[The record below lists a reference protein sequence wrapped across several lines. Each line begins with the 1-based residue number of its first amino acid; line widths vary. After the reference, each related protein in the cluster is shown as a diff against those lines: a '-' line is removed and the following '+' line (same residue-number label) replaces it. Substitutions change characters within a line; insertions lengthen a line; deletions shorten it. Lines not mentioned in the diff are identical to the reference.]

1 MLHPFVLQTR
11 GGARQTCQFLPERLV
26 EDQGAEQLLC
36 VLERVGDPRP
46 KPWILQ
52 PARRVGL
59 LRELPDG
66 NREAW
71 IPDAEVAAGTVQTLD
86 QILYRVLG
94 LGILRLIGIGRAGVC
109 ARLRLRWRV
118 LPSDVGLL
126 RVRWGG

>member
-71 IPDAEVAAGTVQTLD
+71 IPDAEIAAGTVQTLD
-86 QILYRVLG
+86 QIL
-94 LGILRLIGIGRAGVC
+94 
-109 ARLRLRWRV
+109 
-118 LPSDVGLL
+118 
-126 RVRWGG
+126 